1 MTQEKLPKAA
11 GLGHEISA
19 REAWKLFGIMAE
31 FFEATE
37 RLADVKPAVSV
48 FGSARVKPGTRYY
61 QLAEDTARLLSDAG
75 FAVFS
80 GGGPG
85 LMEATNKGAFQGRGM
100 AVGLNI
106 DLPREQPSSRY
117 QHISL
122 RFKHFFARK
131 VMFAKFATAFV
142 VLPGGFGTLDE
153 IFECATLVQTGKIQR
168 FPLVVMGKDYWRPLS
183 DFICHGMVQEKTILP
198 ADCERIL
205 FTDSVDEA
213 MDRIMSAATQELG
226 LIWEPAP
233 HWYFGEGRL
242 QKPRLD
248 RTTVPPEKPGLPS
261 GRSW

>member
-1 MTQEKLPKAA
+1 MTHEKLPKAA

-37 RLADVKPAVSV
+37 RLSGIRPAVSM
-48 FGSARVKPGTRYY
+48 FGSARVAAGSPYY
-61 QLAEDTARLLSDAG
+61 RLAEDTARLLSDAG

-85 LMEATNKGAFQGRGM
+85 VMEATNKGAFHGNGL

-106 DLPREQPSSRY
+106 DLPREQLANRF

-142 VLPGGFGTLDE
+142 VMPGGYGTLDE
-153 IFECATLVQTGKIQR
+153 LFEALTLVQTGKTRQMPII
-168 FPLVVMGKDYWRPLS
+168 LVHEPFWRGLL
-183 DFICHGMVQEKTILP
+183 DWCRERLVEEGMIDATDVSLVQVCNEPQQVVDAIFAFYEKRSFEPSP
-198 ADCERIL
+198 AEREVL
-205 FTDSVDEA
+205 
-213 MDRIMSAATQELG
+213 LN
-226 LIWEPAP
+226 L
-233 HWYFGEGRL
+233 
-242 QKPRLD
+242 
-248 RTTVPPEKPGLPS
+248 
-261 GRSW
+261 

>member
-1 MTQEKLPKAA
+1 MTHEKLPKAA

-37 RLADVKPAVSV
+37 KLSAIRPAVSM
-48 FGSARVKPGTRYY
+48 FGSARVAAGSHYY
-61 QLAEDTARLLSDAG
+61 RLAEDTARLLSDAG

-85 LMEATNKGAFQGRGM
+85 VMEATNKGAFHGNGL

-106 DLPREQPSSRY
+106 DLPREQPSNRF

-142 VLPGGFGTLDE
+142 VMPGGYGTLDE
-153 IFECATLVQTGKIQR
+153 LFEALTLVQTGKTRQMPII
-168 FPLVVMGKDYWRPLS
+168 LVHEPFWRGLL
-183 DFICHGMVQEKTILP
+183 DWCRERLVEEGMIDATDVSLVQVCNEPQQVVDAIFAFYEKRSFEPSP
-198 ADCERIL
+198 AEREVL
-205 FTDSVDEA
+205 
-213 MDRIMSAATQELG
+213 LN
-226 LIWEPAP
+226 L
-233 HWYFGEGRL
+233 
-242 QKPRLD
+242 
-248 RTTVPPEKPGLPS
+248 
-261 GRSW
+261 

>member
-1 MTQEKLPKAA
+1 MNEKLWKAA

-37 RLADVKPAVSV
+37 RLADIRPAVSM
-48 FGSARVKPGTRYY
+48 FGSARVREGTPYY
-61 QLAEDTARLLSDAG
+61 RLAEQTARLLSDAG
-75 FAVFS
+75 FAVIS

-85 LMEATNKGAFQGRGM
+85 VMEAANKGAFHGKGL

-106 DLPREQPSSRY
+106 DLPREQLANRF

-153 IFECATLVQTGKIQR
+153 LFEALTLVQTGKTRQMPIILMHEPFWR
-168 FPLVVMGKDYWRPLS
+168 GLVGWLRERLVAE
-183 DFICHGMVQEKTILP
+183 GMIDATDVELLQVCDQPQQVVDAIFSFYEKRGFEPSP
-198 ADCERIL
+198 AEREVL
-205 FTDSVDEA
+205 
-213 MDRIMSAATQELG
+213 LN
-226 LIWEPAP
+226 L
-233 HWYFGEGRL
+233 
-242 QKPRLD
+242 
-248 RTTVPPEKPGLPS
+248 
-261 GRSW
+261 

>member
-1 MTQEKLPKAA
+1 MTQEKLLKAA

-37 RLADVKPAVSV
+37 RLAGVRPAVSM
-48 FGSARVKPGTRYY
+48 FGSARVQPGTPYY
-61 QLAEDTARLLSDAG
+61 RLGEETARLLSDAG

-85 LMEATNKGAFQGRGM
+85 LMEATNKGAFEGNGL

-106 DLPREQPSSRY
+106 DLPREQPASRY

-131 VMFAKFATAFV
+131 VMFAKYATAYI

-153 IFECATLVQTGKIQR
+153 LFEALTLVQTGKTRQMPII
-168 FPLVVMGKDYWRPLS
+168 LVHEPFWRGLLAW
-183 DFICHGMVQEKTILP
+183 FRERLVEEGMIDATDVDLVQVCDEPKQVVEAIFAFYEKRGFEPSP
-198 ADCERIL
+198 AEREVL
-205 FTDSVDEA
+205 
-213 MDRIMSAATQELG
+213 LN
-226 LIWEPAP
+226 L
-233 HWYFGEGRL
+233 
-242 QKPRLD
+242 
-248 RTTVPPEKPGLPS
+248 
-261 GRSW
+261 

>member
-1 MTQEKLPKAA
+1 MTQEKYLKAA
-11 GLGHEISA
+11 GLGHEISP

-37 RLADVKPAVSV
+37 RLAGVKPAVSV
-48 FGSARVKPGTRYY
+48 FGSARVKPGTPYY
-61 QLAEDTARLLSDAG
+61 RLAEDTARLLSDAG

-85 LMEATNKGAFQGRGM
+85 LMEATNKGAFEGAGM

-131 VMFAKFATAFV
+131 VMFARFASAYI

-153 IFECATLVQTGKIQR
+153 LFEALTLVQTGKTRQMPII
-168 FPLVVMGKDYWRPLS
+168 LVHEPYWRGLLAW
-183 DFICHGMVQEKTILP
+183 MR
-198 ADCERIL
+198 ERL
-205 FTDSVDEA
+205 A
-213 MDRIMSAATQELG
+213 
-226 LIWEPAP
+226 
-233 HWYFGEGRL
+233 GEGMIDPTDVDL
-242 QKPRLD
+242 VQVCNEPQQVVD
-248 RTTVPPEKPGLPS
+248 AIFAFYEKRGFEPS
-261 GRSW
+261 PAEREVLLNL